1 MAASDLLKHWRRV
14 LAVLGLLAAVGL
26 LAWQRDAMTQAI
38 DRRLHADLP
47 RFTELPAFDP
57 YRKSFTCRHEAAVN
71 PVPSDQ
77 AQALFEQAL
86 ALDEYS
92 LDPRYIDYG
101 KVAGLYREA
110 MTLGHWKAQFNLAGL
125 YLEGKGVPFDPD
137 EALRLTEDLMR
148 QGVPAAW
155 FNMGNYYMSGVG
167 PLQPSATVAYAFW
180 QRAADMGSLHAQ
192 AELGKALDALID
204 EPPRHY
210 NNRPIGREMLECAFA
225 QGSGD
230 AAYELGL
237 TYEVDVGD
245 ESDRSTKERLFV
257 KALLRYHEGVK
268 LGSQLCAAGLSSIY
282 RLGASEVGQTKD
294 PAREDRYDAISNYL
308 RHHPE
313 TRLPNLDRVLP
324 LPPADL
330 PPWDGEVES
339 LIDAAKAVRVT
350 PSLPK
355 ASAELHRAVGAP
367 GRS

>member
-1 MAASDLLKHWRRV
+1 MAAPVTLTRLRRV
-14 LAVLGLLAAVGL
+14 LAVIGLL
-26 LAWQRDAMTQAI
+26 LALCLWVWKRDAMTQTI

-47 RFTELPAFDP
+47 RFTALPAFDP

-71 PVPSDQ
+71 PTPSDQ
-77 AQALFEQAL
+77 AQALYEQAL

-101 KVAGLYREA
+101 KVAELYRQA

-125 YLEGKGVPFDPD
+125 YLEGKGVPVDPD

-192 AELGKALDALID
+192 AELGKALDAVIN

-210 NNRPIGREMLECAFA
+210 NNRPIGRQMLECAFA

-245 ESDRSTKERLFV
+245 TTDRSEKQSLFA
-257 KALLRYHEGVK
+257 KALDRLHEGVK
-268 LGSQLCAAGLSSIY
+268 FGSRQCADGLSAMY
-282 RLGASEVGQTKD
+282 YQGHPEAGHAKD
-294 PAREDRYDAISNYL
+294 PIRARRYSAIGDYL
-308 RHHPE
+308 WHHPD

-324 LPPADL
+324 LPPAPL

-339 LIDAAKAVRVT
+339 LIDAAKAESVT

-355 ASAELHRAVGAP
+355 ASAALHMAIGAP